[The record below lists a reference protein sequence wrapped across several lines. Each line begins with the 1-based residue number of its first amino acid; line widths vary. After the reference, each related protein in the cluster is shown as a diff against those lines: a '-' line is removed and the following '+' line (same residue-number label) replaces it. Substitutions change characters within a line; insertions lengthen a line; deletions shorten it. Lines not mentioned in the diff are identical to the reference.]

1 MVLNTFMILCFS
13 TLLIL
18 ILLIICLSFISKH
31 KQKAIQIITF
41 ESFINSPPISE
52 NHKKGFIDTINDFF
66 DNNSTGTI
74 DGIENDDS
82 DVGGDDGGE

>member
-1 MVLNTFMILCFS
+1 M
-13 TLLIL
+13 LLIF

-31 KQKAIQIITF
+31 KQKAIQIFTL

-74 DGIENDDS
+74 DGIENEDS
-82 DVGGDDGGE
+82 DVGGDDGGV